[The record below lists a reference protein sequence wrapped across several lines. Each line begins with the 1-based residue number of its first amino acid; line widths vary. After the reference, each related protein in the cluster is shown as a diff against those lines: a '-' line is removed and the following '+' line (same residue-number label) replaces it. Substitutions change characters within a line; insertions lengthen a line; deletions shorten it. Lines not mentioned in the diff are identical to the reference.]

1 MSNYA
6 PDPQK
11 EQVYVN
17 LQNKTLDS
25 VTTTDINKLTSPTFI
40 QATNQDALLTYNT
53 INRAT
58 FRSDGGI
65 IPNKGKIIQTTGDS
79 DRLQFQ
85 PELGECWR
93 FAGGD
98 ILETGTAT
106 FSVNFQLRDLDG
118 NIAFIGSAS
127 STGQEPITTDN
138 LYKLGTIELTNSL
151 YLYAD
156 VTAGEGRI
164 STAFLQIR

>member
-6 PDPQK
+6 PDPKK
-11 EQVYVN
+11 ERIYSDLATIPLSEVTS
-17 LQNKTLDS
+17 LQINTLTNP
-25 VTTTDINKLTSPTFI
+25 VTLS
-40 QATNQDALLTYNT
+40 ASNQDALITMNT
-53 INRAT
+53 VNASA
-58 FRSDGGI
+58 FRSDAGVM
-65 IPNKGKIIQTTGDS
+65 PNKGKVIQTTGDS
-79 DRLQFQ
+79 DRIQFQ
-85 PELGECWR
+85 PELGEAWR

-98 ILETGTAT
+98 ILEQATGTFT
-106 FSVNFQLRDLDG
+106 VNFQLRDLDG

-138 LYKLGTIELTNSL
+138 LYKVGTIELTNSL

>member
-6 PDPQK
+6 PDPEK

-17 LQNKTLDS
+17 LQNKTLS
-25 VTTTDINKLTSPTFI
+25 NVTTTDINKLTSPTFI

-65 IPNKGKIIQTTGDS
+65 IPNKGKVIQTSGDS
-79 DRLQFQ
+79 DRIQFQ

-98 ILETGTAT
+98 ILEQATGTFT
-106 FSVNFQLRDLDG
+106 VNFQLRDLDG

-156 VTAGEGRI
+156 VTAGTGRI

>member
-6 PDPQK
+6 PDPEK

-17 LQNKTLDS
+17 LQNKTLS
-25 VTTTDINKLTSPTFI
+25 NVTTTDINKLTSPTFI

-65 IPNKGKIIQTTGDS
+65 IPNKGKVIQTSGDS
-79 DRLQFQ
+79 DRIQFQ

-98 ILETGTAT
+98 ILEQATGTFT
-106 FSVNFQLRDLDG
+106 VNFQLRDLSG

-156 VTAGEGRI
+156 VTAGTGRI

>member
-1 MSNYA
+1 MNT
-6 PDPQK
+6 
-11 EQVYVN
+11 
-17 LQNKTLDS
+17 KTLGD
-25 VTTTDINKLTSPTFI
+25 VEAIDIQSLQERVHI
-40 QATNQDALLTYNT
+40 QRANAAELKTYNL

-58 FRSDGGI
+58 FRADGGI
-65 IPNKGKIIQTTGDS
+65 IPNKGKIIQTTGDN
-79 DRLQFQ
+79 DRIQFQ
-85 PELGECWR
+85 PESGECWR

-106 FSVNFQLRDLDG
+106 FTVNFQLRDLDG

-138 LYKLGTIELTNSL
+138 LYKNGPIELTNSL

-164 STAFLQIR
+164 STAFVQTR

>member
-6 PDPQK
+6 PDPEK

-17 LQNKTLDS
+17 LQNKTLS
-25 VTTTDINKLTSPTFI
+25 NVTTTDINKLTSPTFI

-65 IPNKGKIIQTTGDS
+65 IPNKGKVIQTTGDS
-79 DRLQFQ
+79 DRIQFQ
-85 PELGECWR
+85 PELGEAWR

-98 ILETGTAT
+98 ILEQATGTFT
-106 FSVNFQLRDLDG
+106 VNFQLRDLDG

-138 LYKLGTIELTNSL
+138 LYKLGTIEITNSL

-156 VTAGEGRI
+156 VTAGTGRI